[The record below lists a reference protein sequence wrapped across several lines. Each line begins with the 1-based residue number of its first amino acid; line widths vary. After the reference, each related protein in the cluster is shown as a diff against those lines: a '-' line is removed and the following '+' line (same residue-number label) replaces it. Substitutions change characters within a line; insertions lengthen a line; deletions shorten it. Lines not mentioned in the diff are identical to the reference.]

1 MNIFSSTFLFTFRCQ
16 LLAATALVCALAA
29 CSHGTG
35 DAQVSTAAK
44 SAAVQ
49 GNACDRHLLSVADV
63 NGILDAPV
71 TGSKPLPGDAQSC
84 LFITAMED
92 QGGSHLSVGLRPGLG
107 IATLAT
113 FTSGHMND
121 YATWKPLAGVGDEAV
136 WLPDLHEIQAR
147 KGDLLCGVGVL
158 VGMSKTL
165 HDAGE
170 AAQQKALGALCN
182 KIFAAY

>member
-1 MNIFSSTFLFTFRCQ
+1 MSNFAFVSLFTLQYRK
-16 LLAATALVCALAA
+16 LVTAALVCALAA
-29 CSHGTG
+29 CSHSTG
-35 DAQVSTAAK
+35 DAPTKPAATT
-44 SAAVQ
+44 Q
-49 GNACDRHLLSVADV
+49 GNVCDRHLLGVADV

-71 TGSKPLPGDAQSC
+71 TGSKPLPGDAQTC
-84 LFITAMED
+84 LFITAMDD
-92 QGGSHLSVGLRPGLG
+92 QGGPNLNVGLRPGLG

-113 FTSGHMND
+113 FTSGHMNQ

-147 KGDLLCGVGVL
+147 KGDVLCDVGVL
-158 VGMSKTL
+158 MGISKTL
-165 HDAGE
+165 HEAGE